1 MIERLESIEAKYN
14 EITKELTTPEVLNNV
29 KTLTELSK
37 KQSSLEETVTL
48 YKRYKEIEKNIKED
62 TELLKDPELK
72 EMAKEELQAL
82 EIEKEELTS
91 KLEVLLLPKDEN
103 DDKNIIMEL
112 RINGKAVPSNYEI
125 SNDALVQNITISSRI
140 GRKIYIKGLEF
151 VYLLAVQELYGD
163 YTKVS
168 IKHSL
173 DKAIYT
179 ELNLTKGID
188 GNDVAAIKK
197 QMKKI
202 IDKDYEIN
210 KISASRED
218 IIEYVNKLGESI

>member
-82 EIEKEELTS
+82 EVEKEELTS

-112 RINGKAVPSNYEI
+112 RGAAGGDE
-125 SNDALVQNITISSRI
+125 ANI
-140 GRKIYIKGLEF
+140 F
-151 VYLLAVQELYGD
+151 AGD
-163 YTKVS
+163 LFRMY
-168 IKHSL
+168 
-173 DKAIYT
+173 
-179 ELNLTKGID
+179 
-188 GNDVAAIKK
+188 
-197 QMKKI
+197 Q
-202 IDKDYEIN
+202 
-210 KISASRED
+210 
-218 IIEYVNKLGESI
+218 